1 MDADNGFEKYEGYVG
16 NEEDFNGIIFYL
28 REPNTNGDKAKEF
41 WFKRI
46 IIDRE
51 KYYQELE
58 EAKCERIGTDK
69 KTASKFK
76 NRFNEMLE
84 QLGMSDKQLKD
95 VAYSNVNSECGESSV
110 TTEYKKKLSASADK
124 LEKIIAN
131 MNKDELITFTCK
143 DIFNELCQAWS
154 VKEIHMDGLKYNNKE
169 EPLQYFS
176 HIIDGKKITV
186 YEILHPSRSSALQ
199 ND

>member
-1 MDADNGFEKYEGYVG
+1 MNADNGFEKNEGYVG

-84 QLGMSDKQLKD
+84 QLGMGDKQLKD
-95 VAYSNVNSECGESSV
+95 AAYGNVNSECGESSV
-110 TTEYKKKLSASADK
+110 TNEYKEKLSASADK
-124 LEKIIAN
+124 LEKIINN
-131 MNKDELITFTCK
+131 MNKDELIIFTCK
-143 DIFNELCQAWS
+143 DIFNELSHVWL
-154 VKEIHMDGLKYNNKE
+154 VKEIHMDGLKYNNKKE
-169 EPLQYFS
+169 SLQYFS
-176 HIIDGKKITV
+176 HIINGKKVTV
-186 YEILHPSRSSALQ
+186 YEILHPSRSSSLQ
-199 ND
+199 NN